1 MEASRLLT
9 KKAQLSA
16 DNMESMTSEMSEIA
30 RKTKQETVLMRIIT
44 LITLFFLPGTFISVS
59 TPIII
64 AERIRVDI
72 LLDSHEYRY
81 SFLGRSK

>member
-1 MEASRLLT
+1 MLT

-44 LITLFFLPGTFISVS
+44 LITLFFLPGTFISVCAP
-59 TPIII
+59 TIV
-64 AERIRVDI
+64 AE
-72 LLDSHEYRY
+72 
-81 SFLGRSK
+81 